1 LLGCTVNSASTSLT
15 TSNLTSAK
23 ASVFDDKGVTMKKIL
38 LMPNLSVSL
47 AVSIVIAALTI
58 GASCGKSAEHSAA
71 AQQPPPTVVVASVS
85 QKTVPIYSEYVGQ
98 TRADNTVELRARVEG
113 VLQKVYFKEGAG
125 VRKGQLLFT
134 IDKRPFQAALQS
146 ARALAAK
153 AVADLAQAQQ
163 RTDVLQAQAEL
174 ADAQAVLA
182 RADQDVARLAP
193 LAKEKAVTEQD
204 LDAAIA
210 SQKSANATVA
220 ARQANVTNLE
230 AAVKYT
236 IERARAEVS
245 AAQARVVQAQL
256 DLSYCD
262 IYSPISGVIG
272 FLQVDEGN
280 LVGRGDATLLATV
293 SASDPLLV
301 DFSVSE
307 IEYLKLT
314 DPETA
319 GQRADTLR
327 FDLLLSD
334 ESVHPHQGS
343 FKVLDRTVDPT
354 TGTLKVEAAFPNPG
368 GYLRPGQFARV
379 RVAVAEKENAILIP
393 QRAIQELQG
402 AKTVL
407 VVDEQNVVSVRT
419 IKLGDKA
426 NKEIIVL
433 DGLNPGDRVI
443 VEGMQKVRPGSQVNP
458 ATGDETTKIRGG

>member
-1 LLGCTVNSASTSLT
+1 MKIRYITAAILATPLIASLGC
-15 TSNLTSAK
+15 
-23 ASVFDDKGVTMKKIL
+23 
-38 LMPNLSVSL
+38 
-47 AVSIVIAALTI
+47 
-58 GASCGKSAEHSAA
+58 KSKTAHNTA
-71 AQQPPPTVVVASVS
+71 PPPPPSVVVAAVD

-113 VLQKVYFKEGAG
+113 VLQKVYFREGAP
-125 VRKGQLLFT
+125 VKKGQLLFT

-146 ARALAAK
+146 AKALAAK
-153 AVADLAQAQQ
+153 AVSDLAQAQQ

-174 ADAQAVLA
+174 ADSQAVLN

-210 SQKSANATVA
+210 AQKSARASVD
-220 ARQANVTNLE
+220 ARRANLTNLE

-236 IERARAEVS
+236 IERAKAEVS
-245 AAQARVVQAQL
+245 AANARVVQAQL

-262 IYSPISGVIG
+262 ISSPMNGIIG

-301 DFSVSE
+301 NFNVSE

-319 GQRADTLR
+319 GQRAGALR

-334 ESVHPHQGS
+334 ESLHPYQGT
-343 FKVLDRTVDPT
+343 FRVLDRTVDPT
-354 TGTLKVEAAFPNPG
+354 TGTMKVEATFPNPG
-368 GYLRPGQFARV
+368 SYLRPGQFARV
-379 RVAVAEKENAILIP
+379 RVAVAEKVNAILVP

-402 AKTVL
+402 AKTVM
-407 VVDEQNVVSVRT
+407 VVDQENKVVVRT
-419 IKLGDKA
+419 IKLGDKVD
-426 NKEIIVL
+426 KDVVVL
-433 DGLNPGDRVI
+433 DGLSAGERVI
-443 VEGMQKVRPGSQVNP
+443 VEGMQKVRPGGQVNP
-458 ATGDETTKIRGG
+458 QVAGVPTPTAGG

>member
-1 LLGCTVNSASTSLT
+1 
-15 TSNLTSAK
+15 
-23 ASVFDDKGVTMKKIL
+23 MKIL
-38 LMPNLSVSL
+38 HIRNLPVSA
-47 AVSIVIAALTI
+47 AVLIVLAALMTSM
-58 GASCGKSAEHSAA
+58 GCGTKGEHSAA
-71 AQQPPPTVVVASVS
+71 AAQPPPPTVIVTSVT

-134 IDKRPFQAALQS
+134 IDKRPFEAALQS
-146 ARALAAK
+146 AKALQAK
-153 AVADLAQAQQ
+153 AVSDLAQAQQ
-163 RTDVLQAQAEL
+163 RTDVLQAQAQL
-174 ADAQAVLA
+174 AEAQAVLV
-182 RADQDVARLAP
+182 RADQDVNRLTP

-204 LDAAIA
+204 LDAATA
-210 SQKSANATVA
+210 TQKSAKATVD
-220 ARQANVTNLE
+220 ARQANLTNLE

-236 IERARAEVS
+236 IERAKAEVS
-245 AAQARVVQAQL
+245 ASNARVIQAQL
-256 DLSYCD
+256 ELSYCD
-262 IYSPISGVIG
+262 ISSPITGVIG

-280 LVGRGDATLLATV
+280 LVGRNEATLLATV

-319 GQRADTLR
+319 GHRAGELR

-334 ESVHPHQGS
+334 ESVHPHQGT

-354 TGTLKVEAAFPNPG
+354 TGTLKVEATFPNPG
-368 GYLRPGQFARV
+368 SYLRPGQFARV
-379 RVAVAEKENAILIP
+379 RVAVSEQQNAILVP

-407 VVDEQNVVSVRT
+407 VVDAQNTASVRT

-426 NKEIIVL
+426 DKDVIVL
-433 DGLNPGDRVI
+433 DGLNPGERVI

-458 ATGDETTKIRGG
+458 STGEESTKIQGG

>member
-1 LLGCTVNSASTSLT
+1 
-15 TSNLTSAK
+15 
-23 ASVFDDKGVTMKKIL
+23 MKIL
-38 LMPNLSVSL
+38 LMRNHSLSSAALIALSVAISL
-47 AVSIVIAALTI
+47 TGCTS
-58 GASCGKSAEHSAA
+58 KNDHSAGA
-71 AQQPPPTVVVASVS
+71 QPPAPTVVVASVT

-98 TRADNTVELRARVEG
+98 TRADDTVELRARVEG

-125 VRKGQLLFT
+125 VKKGQLLFT
-134 IDKRPFQAALQS
+134 IDKRPFEAALQS
-146 ARALAAK
+146 AKALAAK
-153 AVADLAQAQQ
+153 AVSDLAQAEQ
-163 RTDVLQAQAEL
+163 RTDVLQAQAQL
-174 ADAQAVLA
+174 AEAEAVLV
-182 RADQDVARLAP
+182 RADQDVARLTP

-210 SQKSANATVA
+210 QQKSAKATTD
-220 ARQANVTNLE
+220 ARRANLSNLE

-236 IERARAEVS
+236 IERAKAEVS
-245 AAQARVVQAQL
+245 ASNARVTQAQL

-262 IYSPISGVIG
+262 IYSPITGVIG

-280 LVGRGDATLLATV
+280 LVGRNDATLLATV

-319 GQRADTLR
+319 GHRASNLR

-334 ESVHPHQGS
+334 ESIHPYQGS
-343 FKVLDRTVDPT
+343 FRVLDRTVDPT
-354 TGTLKVEAAFPNPG
+354 TGTLKVEATFPNPG
-368 GYLRPGQFARV
+368 SYLRPGQFARL
-379 RVAVAEKENAILIP
+379 RVAVAERENAILIP

-402 AKTVL
+402 AKTVM
-407 VVDEQNVVSVRT
+407 VVDDQNKVAVRT

-426 NKEIIVL
+426 DKDIVVL
-433 DGLNPGDRVI
+433 EGLKPGERVI

-458 ATGDETTKIRGG
+458 ATAQQASTNHGG

>member
-1 LLGCTVNSASTSLT
+1 
-15 TSNLTSAK
+15 
-23 ASVFDDKGVTMKKIL
+23 MKTLHIG
-38 LMPNLSVSL
+38 NLSLSL
-47 AVSIVIAALTI
+47 AAPILIAALLA
-58 GASCGKSAEHSAA
+58 GASCNTKGEHGAA
-71 AQQPPPTVVVASVS
+71 AQTPPPTVVVAAVS

-113 VLQKVYFKEGAG
+113 VLQKVYFKEGAT
-125 VRKGQLLFT
+125 VKKGQRLFT
-134 IDKRPFQAALQS
+134 IDKRPFAAALQS
-146 ARALAAK
+146 AKALAAK

-182 RADQDVARLAP
+182 RADQDVGRLAP

-210 SQKSANATVA
+210 SQKSAKAIVE
-220 ARQANVTNLE
+220 ARRANVTNLE

-245 AAQARVVQAQL
+245 ASQARVIHAQL

-319 GQRADTLR
+319 GDRADSLR
-327 FDLLLSD
+327 FDLVLSD
-334 ESVHPHQGS
+334 ESVHPHHGT
-343 FKVLDRTVDPT
+343 FRVLDRTVDPT
-354 TGTLKVEAAFPNPG
+354 TGTVKVEAAFPNPG
-368 GYLRPGQFARV
+368 SYLRPGQFARL
-379 RVAVAEKENAILIP
+379 RVAVAERENAILVP
-393 QRAIQELQG
+393 QRAVQELQG
-402 AKTVL
+402 AKTVM
-407 VVDEQNVVSVRT
+407 VVDDQNRVAVRT
-419 IKLGDKA
+419 IKLGDKTD
-426 NKEIIVL
+426 KDVVVL
-433 DGLNPGDRVI
+433 DGLNPGERVI

-458 ATGDETTKIRGG
+458 AFADQSTKIQGG